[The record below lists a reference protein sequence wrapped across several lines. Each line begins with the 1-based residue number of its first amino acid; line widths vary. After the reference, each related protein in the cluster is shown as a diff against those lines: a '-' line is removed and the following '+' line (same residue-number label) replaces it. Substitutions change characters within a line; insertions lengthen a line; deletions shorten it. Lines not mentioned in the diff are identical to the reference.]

1 MRYVEKSSIKYQS
14 QTPNFIRRLKGE
26 NVNGSYCNDDDQE
39 FDEFGRTT
47 SYRDDKGN
55 DGSESES
62 EKDPIKELLKDGA
75 QIEEFID
82 DSKGWFRF
90 SLHIY
95 VYSSIDIILIQIS
108 RKAIIIM
115 IVVIVVIIILLT

>member
-1 MRYVEKSSIKYQS
+1 MKYVEKSSIKYQS

-26 NVNGSYCNDDDQE
+26 NVNDSYCNDNDQE
-39 FDEFGRTT
+39 FDEFGRTK

-62 EKDPIKELLKDGA
+62 EKDPIKELIKDGA

-82 DSKGWFRF
+82 DSKGWFFIFFTCIRIF
-90 SLHIY
+90 LY
-95 VYSSIDIILIQIS
+95 IILIQIS
-108 RKAIIIM
+108 RKTIIIM